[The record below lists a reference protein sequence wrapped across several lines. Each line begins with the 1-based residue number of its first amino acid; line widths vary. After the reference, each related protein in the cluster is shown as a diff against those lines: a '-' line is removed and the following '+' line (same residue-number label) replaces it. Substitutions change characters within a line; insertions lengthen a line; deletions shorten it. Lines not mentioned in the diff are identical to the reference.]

1 MLVTEGFEVE
11 STVAALG
18 GMDVSDRA
26 EMGFA
31 GDVDLCSELDR
42 GGRTTVTVL
51 CSWLL
56 PVGIVLVQ
64 VYDQKTWFRVGSAQL
79 DKSDRFD
86 DKAVSLHGRAQTH
99 DQDCALVT
107 ASDI

>member
-1 MLVTEGFEVE
+1 VTEGFEVE

-64 VYDQKTWFRVGSAQL
+64 VYDQKTWFRVAAQL
-79 DKSDRFD
+79 DKSDQFD

>member
-1 MLVTEGFEVE
+1 MTEGFEVE

-42 GGRTTVTVL
+42 GGE
-51 CSWLL
+51 
-56 PVGIVLVQ
+56 
-64 VYDQKTWFRVGSAQL
+64 QL
-79 DKSDRFD
+79 
-86 DKAVSLHGRAQTH
+86 
-99 DQDCALVT
+99 
-107 ASDI
+107 